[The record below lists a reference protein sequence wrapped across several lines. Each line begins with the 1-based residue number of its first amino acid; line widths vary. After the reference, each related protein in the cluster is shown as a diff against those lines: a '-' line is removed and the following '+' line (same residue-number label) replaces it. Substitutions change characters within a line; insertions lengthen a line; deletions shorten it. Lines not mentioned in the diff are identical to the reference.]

1 MLLTRSAVRAKLLA
15 SGLRG
20 RPVGGPLQSELLPAR
35 KGRQLARGHRQ
46 GPGRGRP
53 GKSLVPPIISHLLPR
68 PRFLDCPERI
78 LTVTL

>member
-1 MLLTRSAVRAKLLA
+1 
-15 SGLRG
+15 
-20 RPVGGPLQSELLPAR
+20 
-35 KGRQLARGHRQ
+35 LARGHRQ